1 MPEAGLPVNLAPAQL
16 TRMSQLSDQ
25 WSFRWDKR
33 RSLRI
38 AAEDQV
44 SRHAVCGRLA
54 RGSAA

>member
-25 WSFRWDKR
+25 WSFLWDKR
-33 RSLRI
+33 RSLWI
-38 AAEDQV
+38 AAEDWV